1 MSTNGNSSCHAQER
15 DIHREYRRFKYYI
28 ILYII
33 EKLWK
38 PVQDASIDLP
48 AKLPK
53 KLCASAPSAKPALNT
68 KDGPKGPTGPNV
80 DLIWLIEVI

>member
-1 MSTNGNSSCHAQER
+1 MSSDTSFTYKYFNIINCIIIISYKICILIKMSTNGNSSCHAQER

-38 PVQDASIDLP
+38 RLQDASIDLP
-48 AKLPK
+48 AK
-53 KLCASAPSAKPALNT
+53 AT
-68 KDGPKGPTGPNV
+68 
-80 DLIWLIEVI
+80 